1 MGARFG
7 NSVAEG
13 DPSLVIL
20 YAPSSRLI
28 DVAGA
33 LGVFERANDLLRLN
47 NSKLY
52 SLSVVTVAGGEQ
64 LLRSGD
70 TPISWVTIEELCRP
84 IDTVMVASLG
94 VSLEA
99 VEAKDFVQWLRRNA
113 IHARRIGAIST
124 GVLLLAE
131 AGLLNGRQATTDW
144 AWCGELARQY
154 PEVQVW
160 PHATLV
166 HDANIW
172 TSSGF
177 TASVQQALAFLEEDY
192 GYDLMQ
198 KVALDLEVPLRPLPL
213 KAVGRPPRRR
223 TAVNDQI
230 RNLQIWI
237 STHLQEPLR
246 VEQLAARAG
255 MSRRTFA
262 REFIRNVGVNPA
274 KYVEEM
280 RVEAAQ
286 RLLSQTVVGLES
298 IARQCGFGSADS
310 MRRTFLRVLHS
321 TPSNCRKHFE
331 DVRRTSDPQRT
342 VVDLPNRFP
351 PTVLKKKNLCNES
364 TSQT

>member
-1 MGARFG
+1 MSARFG
-7 NSVAEG
+7 NNSVVER
-13 DPSLVIL
+13 DPSLTIL
-20 YAPSSRLI
+20 YPPSSRLI
-28 DVAGA
+28 DVAGV
-33 LGVFERANDLLRLN
+33 LGVFERANHLLKLY

-52 SLSVVTVAGGEQ
+52 SVCVATVAGGDH
-64 LLRSGD
+64 LPRGGD
-70 TPISWVTIEELCRP
+70 TPISCVTIEELRRP
-84 IDTVMVASLG
+84 IDTVIVASVN

-99 VEAKDFVQWLRRNA
+99 VEAKDFVRWLRRNA

-131 AGLLNGRQATTDW
+131 AGLLNGRQVTTDW
-144 AWCGELARQY
+144 GWCDELARQY
-154 PEVQVW
+154 PEVQVC

-198 KVALDLEVPLRPLPL
+198 KVALDLEIPLRPLPL
-213 KAVGRPPRRR
+213 KAVGRAPRRR
-223 TAVNDQI
+223 MAVNDQI

-237 STHLQEPLR
+237 STHLQEPLH

-262 REFIRNVGVNPA
+262 REFIRDLGVNPA
-274 KYVEEM
+274 RYVEEI

-286 RLLSQTVVGLES
+286 RLLSQTVAGLES

-310 MRRTFLRVLHS
+310 MRRTFLRILHS
-321 TPSNCRKHFE
+321 TPSNYRTHFQ
-331 DVRRTSDPQRT
+331 DVRAIAGRRQPAQSFS
-342 VVDLPNRFP
+342 PN
-351 PTVLKKKNLCNES
+351 CSQES
-364 TSQT
+364 ELV

>member
-1 MGARFG
+1 MCARFG
-7 NSVAEG
+7 NNFVAEG
-13 DPSLVIL
+13 DPSLAIL
-20 YAPSSRLI
+20 YAPSSRLM

-33 LGVFERANDLLRLN
+33 LGVFERANHLLRLN

-52 SLSVVTVAGGEQ
+52 SLRVATVAGGEQ

-70 TPISWVTIEELCRP
+70 TPISCVTIEDLCRP
-84 IDTVMVASLG
+84 IDTVMVASVS

-113 IHARRIGAIST
+113 IHARRIGGISK

-144 AWCGELARQY
+144 EWCEELARQY

-213 KAVGRPPRRR
+213 KAFVPARRR

-237 STHLQEPLR
+237 STHLQEPLH

-262 REFIRNVGVNPA
+262 REFVRDLGVNPA

-298 IARQCGFGSADS
+298 IAGQCGFGSADS
-310 MRRTFLRVLHS
+310 MRRTFLRILHS
-321 TPSNCRKHFE
+321 TPSNCRKH
-331 DVRRTSDPQRT
+331 
-342 VVDLPNRFP
+342 
-351 PTVLKKKNLCNES
+351 
-364 TSQT
+364 

>member
-1 MGARFG
+1 MCARFG
-7 NSVAEG
+7 NSSVAEG
-13 DPSLVIL
+13 DPSLAIL

-33 LGVFERANDLLRLN
+33 LGVFERANHLLRLN
-47 NSKLY
+47 RSRVY
-52 SLSVVTVAGGEQ
+52 SLRVATVAGDQ
-64 LLRSGD
+64 LLRSGG
-70 TPISWVTIEELCRP
+70 TSIPCVTIEELCRP
-84 IDTVMVASLG
+84 IDTVMVASVN

-144 AWCGELARQY
+144 GWCDELARQY
-154 PEVQVW
+154 PEVQVC

-172 TSSGF
+172 TSSGL

-198 KVALDLEVPLRPLPL
+198 KVALDLEIPLRPLPL
-213 KAVGRPPRRR
+213 KAVGRAPRRR

-230 RNLQIWI
+230 RNLQAWI
-237 STHLQEPLR
+237 STHLQEPLH

-262 REFIRNVGVNPA
+262 REFIRDLGINPA
-274 KYVEEM
+274 KYVEET

-286 RLLSQTVVGLES
+286 RLLSQTVGGLES
-298 IARQCGFGSADS
+298 ISRQCGFGSADS
-310 MRRTFLRVLHS
+310 MRRTFLRILRC
-321 TPSNCRKHFE
+321 TPSTYRKHFQ
-331 DVRRTSDPQRT
+331 DVRDTSGRLHPAQSSSGDG
-342 VVDLPNRFP
+342 
-351 PTVLKKKNLCNES
+351 
-364 TSQT
+364 SQEKELV

>member
-1 MGARFG
+1 MCVRFG
-7 NSVAEG
+7 NNSIAEA
-13 DPSLVIL
+13 DPSLAIL
-20 YAPSSRLI
+20 YAPSSRLM

-33 LGVFERANDLLRLN
+33 LGVFEHANHLLRLK

-52 SLSVVTVAGGEQ
+52 SLRVATVAGNEQ
-64 LLRSGD
+64 LLHSGD
-70 TPISWVTIEELCRP
+70 TPISCVTIKDLCRP
-84 IDTVMVASLG
+84 IDTIMVASVS

-99 VEAKDFVQWLRRNA
+99 VETKDFVQWLRRNA

-144 AWCGELARQY
+144 GWCDELARQY
-154 PEVQVW
+154 PEVQVC

-177 TASVQQALAFLEEDY
+177 TASVQQALAFLEDDY

-198 KVALDLEVPLRPLPL
+198 KVALDLEIPLRPLPL
-213 KAVGRPPRRR
+213 KAVGRAPRRR

-230 RNLQIWI
+230 RNLQAWI
-237 STHLQEPLR
+237 STHLQEPLH
-246 VEQLAARAG
+246 VAQLAARAG

-262 REFIRNVGVNPA
+262 REFIRDLGVNPA

-280 RVEAAQ
+280 RVEAAE

-298 IARQCGFGSADS
+298 ISRQCGFGSADS
-310 MRRTFLRVLHS
+310 MRRTFLRILHC
-321 TPSNCRKHFE
+321 TPSTYRKHFQA
-331 DVRRTSDPQRT
+331 TSGSRQPAQSLSGD
-342 VVDLPNRFP
+342 
-351 PTVLKKKNLCNES
+351 C
-364 TSQT
+364 SQEKELV

>member
-1 MGARFG
+1 MCARFA
-7 NSVAEG
+7 NSSVAEG
-13 DPSLVIL
+13 DPSLAIL
-20 YAPSSRLI
+20 YAPSSRLM

-33 LGVFERANDLLRLN
+33 LGVFERANHLLRLN

-52 SLSVVTVAGGEQ
+52 SLSVATVVGGDR

-70 TPISWVTIEELCRP
+70 TPIPCVTIEDLCQP
-84 IDTVMVASLG
+84 IDTVMVASVN

-99 VEAKDFVQWLRRNA
+99 VEAKDFVQWLRRNG

-144 AWCGELARQY
+144 GWCDELARQY
-154 PEVQVW
+154 PEVQVC

-198 KVALDLEVPLRPLPL
+198 KVALDLEIPLRPLPL
-213 KAVGRPPRRR
+213 KAVGRAPRRR

-230 RNLQIWI
+230 RNLQSWI
-237 STHLQEPLR
+237 STHLQEPLH

-262 REFIRNVGVNPA
+262 REFIRDLGVNPA

-310 MRRTFLRVLHS
+310 MRRTFLRILHS
-321 TPSNCRKHFE
+321 TPSTYRMHFQ
-331 DVRRTSDPQRT
+331 DVRATAGCRQPAQS
-342 VVDLPNRFP
+342 FP
-351 PTVLKKKNLCNES
+351 PTVLKK
-364 TSQT
+364 